1 MKKIEI
7 DSVSTIFARDCSCI
21 NYKGAALSTKHI
33 AHQEWWESE
42 DFQWNEASISCRNM
56 GLMQE
61 TCQKQHKMQ
70 ADEPWHYRIFGDDD
84 NKEKGPADSS
94 SSAEFG
100 ERVRALKVRW
110 DQKEL
115 NIRNVE
121 VSQFHACFVKYKA
134 SEIKEMMI
142 YPVQKDTGLGYNYYY
157 NNANESI
164 NNSVKRKT
172 DCKRCKDDI
181 EFLGKIREIKDI
193 QQRNIERAVICGG
206 PYRLRPE

>member
-1 MKKIEI
+1 
-7 DSVSTIFARDCSCI
+7 
-21 NYKGAALSTKHI
+21 
-33 AHQEWWESE
+33 
-42 DFQWNEASISCRNM
+42 M

-70 ADEPWHYRIFGDDD
+70 ADKPWHYRIFGDDD
-84 NKEKGPADSS
+84 NREKGPADSS

-100 ERVRALKVRW
+100 ECVRALKVHW

-134 SEIKEMMI
+134 SEIKEKMI
-142 YPVQKDTGLGYNYYY
+142 YPVQKDTGLGYDYYY

-172 DCKRCKDDI
+172 DYKRCKDDI

-193 QQRNIERAVICGG
+193 QQRNVERAVICGG